1 MLFDTSDSSATSA
14 SDHSKP
20 LASITA
26 IRSRSFSLASWATR
40 GGSNQG
46 SARSGPTSN
55 TRVDARLRILSYVS
69 ITAHRRT
76 ANRLGS
82 TPRHAGLQGIV
93 RFTFHAG
100 KVEEFKRLSAE
111 CLEVVRAKD
120 VGTLQYDTYFNDD
133 ESECIVLERF
143 RDSDALILHG
153 QNMAPFMESIMATG
167 TVSGELLGD
176 LSEEL
181 RAQMADSPVGLF
193 TLYQA
198 L

>member
-1 MLFDTSDSSATSA
+1 M
-14 SDHSKP
+14 
-20 LASITA
+20 
-26 IRSRSFSLASWATR
+26 
-40 GGSNQG
+40 GE
-46 SARSGPTSN
+46 
-55 TRVDARLRILSYVS
+55 
-69 ITAHRRT
+69 
-76 ANRLGS
+76 
-82 TPRHAGLQGIV
+82 LQGIV
-93 RFTFHAG
+93 RFTFHDD

-111 CLEVVRAKD
+111 CLEIVRTKD

-153 QNMAPFMESIMATG
+153 QNMAPLMESIMATG

-181 RAQMADSPVGLF
+181 RAQMAESPVGLF